1 MTEQNFEVMRRAMV
15 ESQLRTTGVNDP
27 RVVAAMAAVP
37 RERFVPADKRALAY
51 MDRPVPL
58 GDGRELNLPEATG
71 RLLTVAQV
79 APADRVLLVG
89 AASGYTAALLDQLAG
104 EVVAL
109 EVSPALVAAAR
120 ANLAGA
126 AKVELVEG
134 PLAEGWAAKAPYDLI
149 FIDGLIEHV
158 PDALVGQLAEGGRL
172 ACALFD
178 RGMSRLGIGRR
189 SGTGFGIDLFADCEA
204 VGLPGFARPRTFT
217 F

>member
-1 MTEQNFEVMRRAMV
+1 MTEQNFEAMRRAMV

-37 RERFVPADKRALAY
+37 RERFVAADKRALAY

-58 GDGRELNLPEATG
+58 GGGRELNLPEATG
-71 RLLTVAQV
+71 RLLTEAQV
-79 APADRVLLVG
+79 APTDRVLLVG
-89 AASGYTAALLDQLAG
+89 AASGYTAALLDRLAG

-109 EVSPALVAAAR
+109 EVSPELAAAAR
-120 ANLAGA
+120 ANLASA
-126 AKVELVEG
+126 SKVEVVEG

-149 FIDGLIEHV
+149 FVDGLIEHV
-158 PDALVGQLAEGGRL
+158 PDALVGQLADDGRL

-178 RGMSRLGIGRR
+178 HGMSRLGIGRR
-189 SGTGFGIDLFADCEA
+189 SGSGFGLDLFADCEA
-204 VGLPGFARPRTFT
+204 VGLPGFARPKTFT